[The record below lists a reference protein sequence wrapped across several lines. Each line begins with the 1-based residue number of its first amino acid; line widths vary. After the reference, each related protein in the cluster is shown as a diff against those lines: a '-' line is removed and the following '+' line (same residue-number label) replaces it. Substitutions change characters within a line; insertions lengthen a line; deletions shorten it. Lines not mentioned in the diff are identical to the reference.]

1 MLSQTVTV
9 AGGISCP
16 SKSSVS
22 KRTAGGL
29 SHSLPCHCVSF
40 VSHSLTRQTDC
51 LSSSLAGCP
60 PEHLFLITRLRA
72 RARSSDDPSVDLFT
86 CLSLVHL
93 PLVSLVTMVHDDRT
107 CRYVRV
113 TSQRTCWHWA
123 TLVWCVCTDT
133 ELWHKHR
140 KMTDVLSAGV
150 ASETYLWST
159 NPRRRTWGLY
169 NVTLLNVMRRC
180 FHFFYQ
186 VHQADFPFT
195 PFCCCFLIYI

>member
-72 RARSSDDPSVDLFT
+72 RARSSDDPNVDLFT

-93 PLVSLVTMVHDDRT
+93 PLVSLVTMVHNDRT

-123 TLVWCVCTDT
+123 TLVWCVCTDMNFGINT
-133 ELWHKHR
+133 EKWP
-140 KMTDVLSAGV
+140 TCC
-150 ASETYLWST
+150 
-159 NPRRRTWGLY
+159 
-169 NVTLLNVMRRC
+169 LLESLLK
-180 FHFFYQ
+180 
-186 VHQADFPFT
+186 
-195 PFCCCFLIYI
+195 LIYEVLTRGAEHEDYIMLLFWMLWEDVSIFFIRYTRLTSPLPHFVVVF